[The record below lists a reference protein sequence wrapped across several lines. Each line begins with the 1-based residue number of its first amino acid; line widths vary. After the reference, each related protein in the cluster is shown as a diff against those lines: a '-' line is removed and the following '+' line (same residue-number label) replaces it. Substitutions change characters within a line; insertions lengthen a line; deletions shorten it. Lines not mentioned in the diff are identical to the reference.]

1 MALVLK
7 DRVRDT
13 TTTAGTGTVTLSGTA
28 PTGFQ
33 NFSAIGNGNTTY
45 YTISGGNEWEVG
57 IGTYSSTGPT
67 LSRDTVLAS
76 SASGA
81 KVTFSAGT
89 KDVFVTY
96 PAGKAISDGY
106 GTLPAANGGTG
117 LTSPGTSG
125 NVLTSNGTA
134 WTSSAPLS
142 DVQVFTSSGTWTKP
156 AGAQTVTVICIGG
169 GGGGGS
175 GCKGAAGTLRS
186 GGGGG
191 GGGGYSVTTF
201 KASDIAASVS
211 VTVGAGGTSGASQT
225 VNSSNGNAGGAGG
238 NTTFGNYVASRGGTG
253 GNGGIVNNSSATAVG
268 GAGVFG
274 SASAGAGSIPN
285 SPTFGQ
291 GAANGTGGAGG
302 AAGGGITSSNVIV
315 KGGQGCNTSSN
326 TEPRW
331 IDPASN
337 SPTSDTVTGAGNSGT
352 DLTSASW
359 FGGESGDGGNASSTG
374 NAFAGGNGGKWGGGA
389 GGGGA
394 ALDSVGNS
402 GAGGTGGSGLCV
414 VITE

>member
-1 MALVLK
+1 MPNTIKVKRGLAANRTSVTPAAGEFLYTT
-7 DRVRDT
+7 DT
-13 TTTAGTGTVTLSGTA
+13 KQVYIGDGTTAG
-28 PTGFQ
+28 
-33 NFSAIGNGNTTY
+33 GNSITT
-45 YTISGGNEWEVG
+45 
-57 IGTYSSTGPT
+57 
-67 LSRDTVLAS
+67 
-76 SASGA
+76 
-81 KVTFSAGT
+81 
-89 KDVFVTY
+89 
-96 PAGKAISDGY
+96 PA
-106 GTLPAANGGTG
+106 
-117 LTSPGTSG
+117 
-125 NVLTSNGTA
+125 NV
-134 WTSSAPLS
+134 
-142 DVQVFTSSGTWTKP
+142 QIFTSSGTWTKP

-175 GCKGAAGTLRS
+175 GCKGATVTLRS

-191 GGGGYSVTTF
+191 GGGGYSVATF

-238 NTTFGNYVASRGGTG
+238 NTTFGSHVASRGGTG
-253 GNGGIVNNSSATAVG
+253 GNGGVVNNNSGVAVG
-268 GAGVFG
+268 GYGVFG
-274 SASAGAGSIPN
+274 IASNGAGSSPN
-285 SPTFGQ
+285 TPSVGNWGDASRP
-291 GAANGTGGAGG
+291 GGAGG
-302 AAGGGITSSNVIV
+302 GPGGGITGANVIV

-337 SPTSDTVTGAGNSGT
+337 NPTYDTVTGAGNSGT